1 MRFLK
6 NLKDYLA
13 LRAHLKEPWKFVSTR
28 KTPMPD
34 GDFTIEFK
42 DGTHVR
48 GFSPRFDRQ
57 VFNGI
62 FARDEY
68 RLNAVAPGAWDTVLD
83 VGANIG
89 LFSVRVAPLA
99 RRILS
104 FEPMPQN
111 FKYLQA
117 NVERFRHV
125 VPIPKAVAGKPGTLD
140 LHLSANTGAH
150 SVVSTRVGETKIQ
163 VEAVTFQQIFA
174 EHSIE
179 RCNLLKMD
187 IEGAEYDSLSAMP
200 AELWPKI
207 DRIHLEYHEGPAG
220 WDGPKLAA
228 FLRERGYRCEE
239 VPRSRHVEKGNL
251 FASRVSP

>member
-1 MRFLK
+1 MRILK
-6 NLKDYLA
+6 SLKDYFA
-13 LRAHLKEPWKFVSTR
+13 LRSHLKEPWKFVSTR
-28 KTPMPD
+28 KDPMPE
-34 GDFTIEFK
+34 GDFTIELK
-42 DGTHVR
+42 DGSQVR

-99 RRILS
+99 RRVLS

-111 FKYLQA
+111 FKYLKA

-125 VPIPKAVAGKPGTLD
+125 LPIAKAVSGKPGTLD
-140 LHLSANTGAH
+140 LYVSGNTGAH
-150 SVVSTRVGETKIQ
+150 SVVAESRVGDTKIQ

-187 IEGAEYDSLSAMP
+187 IEGAEYDSLSAIP

-207 DRIHLEYHEGPAG
+207 DRIHLEYHQGPAG
-220 WDGPKLAA
+220 WDGEKLAA
-228 FLRERGYRCEE
+228 LLRERGYRVDV

-251 FASRVSP
+251 FASRG